1 MSQKRNPES
10 NYKCFEINENGNTT
24 YQNLADAVRAVITG
38 KFVVLTSYIK
48 KEKGSQI
55 NNLSVYLR

>member
-10 NYKCFEINENGNTT
+10 NYKCFEINGNTT

>member
-1 MSQKRNPES
+1 MSQKRNPEN

-24 YQNLADAVRAVITG
+24 YQNLTDAVRAVITG

-48 KEKGSQI
+48 KEKGSI
-55 NNLSVYLR
+55 SY